1 MQGVA
6 KQALTHPHNSVS
18 RQQAVNQAF
27 SHRMT
32 DDRQMQNST
41 CDKRPCIASSF
52 MAFRIAK
59 DGFSEPKRPCFTSE
73 TTVMKKRD
81 AKAKNRKKAY
91 GSFCPHSDTRQIH
104 ATAFA
109 CKCPY
114 QTDKTRSLPH
124 AGSGNTGKKHRNAS
138 FLSPKRFSF
147 SKIITYFAYIT
158 PTDIITCR
166 KRKS

>member
-1 MQGVA
+1 
-6 KQALTHPHNSVS
+6 
-18 RQQAVNQAF
+18 
-27 SHRMT
+27 MT
-32 DDRQMQNST
+32 YDRQMSNST

-73 TTVMKKRD
+73 TTVMKKRE
-81 AKAKNRKKAY
+81 AKAKNRKKAH
-91 GSFCPHSDTRQIH
+91 GPFCPYSDTRQNH
-104 ATAFA
+104 ATTFA

-114 QTDKTRSLPH
+114 QTDTARSLPH

-138 FLSPKRFSF
+138 FFVAKTFLFF
-147 SKIITYFAYIT
+147 QNNYLLCIYYTN
-158 PTDIITCR
+158 DIITCR